1 MEVADEITAQLDLLF
16 FCIGAMT
23 RYTSLAYKRSHHDAG
38 FVQDDEPAELAPDP
52 ELTAPPKKKRKV
64 DSATTEDAAPVQS
77 GWGRGTL
84 LFLVA
89 RKD

>member
-1 MEVADEITAQLDLLF
+1 
-16 FCIGAMT
+16 MT

-38 FVQDDEPAELAPDP
+38 FVQDDEPAEPASDP
-52 ELTAPPKKKRKV
+52 EPSAPPKKKRKL
-64 DSATTEDAAPVQS
+64 DSSAIEDAAPVQS

-84 LFLVA
+84 LYLVA